1 MFNPRV
7 FDSLIVFSSV
17 IRIGIDKR
25 FSDHSYL
32 IYTCYMYIMYTD
44 VADLK
49 DCKSKHFARLLSN
62 TKRLSVRPW
71 IFRISDTGLTQKVTE
86 EAP

>member
-1 MFNPRV
+1 
-7 FDSLIVFSSV
+7 
-17 IRIGIDKR
+17 
-25 FSDHSYL
+25 
-32 IYTCYMYIMYTD
+32 MYIMYTD